1 MLLAPGNSTS
11 TFIHLRQER
20 LLTTQSRY
28 YQPNATSL
36 FASTQQPFAEPAH
49 PENPESF
56 SELNVQSNV
65 STSKLSS
72 PDTALTA
79 FCQLVSWRTG
89 TQRAM
94 IRSFYSLY
102 EIPYMRV
109 ASLSTDKV
117 LQCD

>member
-1 MLLAPGNSTS
+1 MLLAPGNSIS
-11 TFIHLRQER
+11 MFIHLRQER
-20 LLTTQSRY
+20 LLTQSRY

-36 FASTQQPFAEPAH
+36 FASTHQPFTEPA
-49 PENPESF
+49 PPGNPGSF

-94 IRSFYSLY
+94 IRSF
-102 EIPYMRV
+102 IPYM
-109 ASLSTDKV
+109 KFHI
-117 LQCD
+117 